1 MNLILFRVYFSREFT
16 LNKNK
21 IIMQDINDQI
31 IRLTIGLNNINL
43 LTLDK
48 DNLSDDYDIDLINNE
63 NTFLNNNNS
72 TTN

>member
-21 IIMQDINDQI
+21 IIIQDINDQI